1 MTSRI
6 ANTPIS
12 TFSQTV
18 SLVDLAWAAGFM
30 DGEGCISIA
39 RQTYTDPTRRDT
51 FRLRVDITQNHLKV
65 LRYFEKAVGVQGRL
79 YEVKRTGSQ
88 NRDGYHLGY
97 DGDRGFDVI
106 ERLLPFLQRKQ
117 HEAEAVLE
125 FRKTCELNR
134 HFGPKGCPER
144 IWKLRER
151 FYRKLQ
157 ALK

>member
-6 ANTPIS
+6 ANTCIS
-12 TFSQTV
+12 NFTQTASV
-18 SLVDLAWAAGFM
+18 ADLAWAAGFM

-39 RQTYTDPTRRDT
+39 RQIYTDSTRRAT

-65 LRYFEKAVGVQGRL
+65 LRHFERAVGVQGRI
-79 YEVKRTGSQ
+79 YEVKRAGSQ
-88 NRDGYHLGY
+88 NRDSYHLGY
-97 DGDRGFDVI
+97 DGDRGFDVV
-106 ERLLPFLQRKQ
+106 ERLLPYLQRKQ

-125 FRKTCELNR
+125 FRRTCELSR
-134 HFGPKGCPER
+134 HFGRNGCPEQ

>member
-12 TFSQTV
+12 TFSQTAT
-18 SLVDLAWAAGFM
+18 LADLAWAAGFM

-39 RQTYTDPTRRDT
+39 RQKYSDPARRDT

-79 YEVKRTGSQ
+79 YEVKRSGSQ
-88 NRDGYHLGY
+88 NRDSYHLGY
-97 DGDRGFDVI
+97 DGDRAFEVI

-125 FRKTCELNR
+125 FRRTCELNR
-134 HFGPKGCPER
+134 HFGPKGCPPR
-144 IWKLRER
+144 IWALRER

>member
-6 ANTPIS
+6 ANTLTS
-12 TFSQTV
+12 TLTQNLSM
-18 SLVDLAWAAGFM
+18 VDLAWAAGFM

-51 FRLRVDITQNHLKV
+51 FRLRVDISQNNLKV
-65 LRYFEKAVGVQGRL
+65 LRYFEKSVGVQGRL
-79 YEVKRTGSQ
+79 YEVKRSGSQ
-88 NRDGYHLGY
+88 NRDSYHLSY
-97 DGDRGFDVI
+97 DGDRGFKVI

-125 FRKTCELNR
+125 FRNTCELNR